1 MHRVVRR
8 VINHKYTQIKPEIL
22 QKDTIIDFDCFIKRF
37 DDYVII
43 IEAGSAI
50 TDSLVKK
57 IQQHKVIY
65 VLKHDM
71 EKVNTYA
78 VRYSKE
84 EAFEPVQLS
93 GEEILANALNLS
105 DTVSNISTVEKRL
118 ETVYQTSC
126 DLMRHIFE
134 ESKEQIPIEA
144 LLCCVTEIVRS
155 VDIPINIMPML
166 LDILPEHYTTQHH
179 SVNVAFFAAII
190 GMHSDIADEKLNNL
204 AYAGLLHDIGKM
216 HIDPKLLAKPE
227 HLDDDEYETVK
238 RHARIGYTIL
248 EKNNIEDKEI
258 AGAVLF
264 HHEKLDGSGYPQ
276 GLRGRVI
283 PKFARIVGVCDVFDA
298 LTTCRTYRPRYSS
311 YEALLLIKQEMRE
324 QFDEVYTDTF
334 IRLLSK
340 S

>member
-50 TDSLVKK
+50 TGSLVKK

-71 EKVNTYA
+71 EKVNVYTTLYFKGEDD
-78 VRYSKE
+78 Y
-84 EAFEPVQLS
+84 LNIT
-93 GEEILANALNLS
+93 GEEIIVYALKLS
-105 DTVSNISTVEKRL
+105 ETVSDISTVEKRL
-118 ETVYQTSC
+118 ETVYKTTS
-126 DLMRHIFE
+126 DLMRYIFE
-134 ESKEQIPIEA
+134 RSNDQMPIDA
-144 LLCCVTEIVRS
+144 LKTCVTEIIRS
-155 VDIPINIMPML
+155 VDVPINILPLL
-166 LDILPEHYTTQHH
+166 LDILPQYYTTYHH

-190 GMHSDIADEKLNNL
+190 GKYSDIPNEKLKNL

-216 HIDPKLLAKPE
+216 HIDPILLAKPE
-227 HLDDDEYETVK
+227 QLDENEYKIIK
-238 RHARIGYTIL
+238 RHSQMGYTIL
-248 EKNNIEDKEI
+248 EMNKIDDKDI
-258 AGAVLF
+258 VGGILF
-264 HHEKLDGSGYPQ
+264 HHEKLDGTGYPQ
-276 GLRGRVI
+276 GLRGKVI
-283 PKFARIVGVCDVFDA
+283 PKFARIIGMCDVFDA
-298 LTTCRTYRPRYSS
+298 LTTHRTYRQNYSS